1 MSFSFEALR
10 KQFPN
15 TFAAFSQLPDGGS
28 ATIAHL
34 YHLDRRYQQ
43 ARTLPIP
50 EPDQRAQPVG
60 SFDVVLAGGGLSLIY
75 AAFLSMRGL
84 RVAVFD
90 RRAIGCGHREWNIS
104 RKELIPLSQSGLFSE
119 QEVAKLILLQYR
131 TGICRFGQGTNY
143 AVSGVLDCVVDAET
157 LLARLRAR
165 CLDHG
170 VTLLPHRELVDY
182 SLDARGVTIRLAST
196 DGSQRL
202 EQLQARLMLD
212 GLGATS
218 PHARF
223 DLCCPTVGGVMDDLA
238 IGSDPLEM
246 DPEVGEILVTTE
258 GIEQRRQHIW
268 EGFPTVSAL
277 SDAHSTRRMTI
288 YLFYYLRSDALSE
301 HGPLP
306 LLSLYERYFETLPR
320 YKRGPLRLVRP
331 TYGYI
336 PAYTRLG
343 PMPAS
348 PCERV
353 FLVGDAAGRHSP
365 LTFCGFGSMIR
376 SFLPIGDGL
385 LRLLA
390 RDQLDSSSL
399 ESLWQEPPALKV
411 LGGLTL
417 MMSPPLS
424 SDGVDQPDT
433 INELLNAAFSTL
445 YAMGEETYRRFL
457 QDDVDGPTFVRFML
471 GSAQQHP
478 EVYRKVFRYLSLS
491 EVTTWLYRL
500 WQLQRSPRSE
510 HETH

>member
-1 MSFSFEALR
+1 MSFSVETLR
-10 KQFPN
+10 KQFPK
-15 TFAAFSQLPDGGS
+15 TSESFSQLPDGGT
-28 ATIAHL
+28 AAFLHL
-34 YHLDRRYQQ
+34 YHLDQRYQQ
-43 ARTLPIP
+43 VRDLPSGDP
-50 EPDQRAQPVG
+50 NLTAHPVG
-60 SFDVVLAGGGLSLIY
+60 EFDVVLAGGGLSLIY
-75 AAFLSMRGL
+75 AAFLAMRGV

-90 RRAIGCGHREWNIS
+90 RRSIGCGHREWNIS
-104 RKELIPLSQSGLFSE
+104 RRELMPLSQSGLFTDE
-119 QEVAKLILLQYR
+119 EVAKLILLQYR

-157 LLARLRAR
+157 LLERLRAR
-165 CLDHG
+165 CVQHG
-170 VTLLPHRELVDY
+170 VILLPYRELLDY
-182 SLDARGVTIRLAST
+182 TLDVRGVTIRLRST
-196 DGSQRL
+196 DGKQCV
-202 EQLQARLMLD
+202 EQLRAKLLLD

-218 PHARF
+218 PHAQF

-238 IGSDPLEM
+238 IGSDPLAM

-258 GIEQRRQHIW
+258 GVEQRRQHIW
-268 EGFPTVSAL
+268 EGFPTVSAMG
-277 SDAHSTRRMTI
+277 DARSTRRMTI
-288 YLFYYLRSDALSE
+288 YLFYYLRSDELRE

-336 PAYTRLG
+336 PAYTRLR

-348 PCERV
+348 PCDRV

-376 SFLPIGDGL
+376 SFLPISEGL
-385 LRLLA
+385 LQLLA
-390 RDQLDSSSL
+390 SDRLDSSSL
-399 ESLWQEPPALKV
+399 ASLWSEPPALKV

-424 SDGVDQPDT
+424 SDGADEPDT

-471 GSAQQHP
+471 GAAKQHP
-478 EVYRKVFRYLSLS
+478 EVYRKVFRYLSMS

-500 WQLQRSPRSE
+500 WQLYLSPHSKRE
-510 HETH
+510 PR